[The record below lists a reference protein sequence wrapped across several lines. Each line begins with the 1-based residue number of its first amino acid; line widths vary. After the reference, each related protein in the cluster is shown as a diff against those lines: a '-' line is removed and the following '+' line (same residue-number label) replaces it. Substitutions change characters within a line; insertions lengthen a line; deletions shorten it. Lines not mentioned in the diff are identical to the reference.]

1 MKEDYCSFDKNTKAR
16 NLMWCNF
23 AKERNKV
30 IATDELYKIVL
41 HDKNDLFFYLERT
54 EELYIASYGEI
65 CSYISS
71 LEPWEVIDAVIF
83 DQTMDWTIAVTH
95 EDFSILIGLP
105 DSPQTGNS
113 QKNLCGKLF
122 EAEQNGIG
130 EFQYEFLYWKFNKKD
145 Q

>member
-1 MKEDYCSFDKNTKAR
+1 MKVINGKKQEQSYKNFLISKYREIFLKEDYCSFDNKTKAR

-30 IATDELYKIVL
+30 IATDELSKIVL
-41 HDKNDLFFYLERT
+41 RDKNDLFFYLERT
-54 EELYIASYGEI
+54 EELYIAGYGEI

-71 LEPWEVIDAVIF
+71 LEPWEEIDAVIF

-105 DSPQTGNS
+105 GRPQTGNS
-113 QKNLCGKLF
+113 
-122 EAEQNGIG
+122 
-130 EFQYEFLYWKFNKKD
+130 
-145 Q
+145 

>member
-1 MKEDYCSFDKNTKAR
+1 MKFINGKKQEQSYKDFLISKYREIFLKEDYCSFDKNTKAR

-30 IATDELYKIVL
+30 IATDELPKIVL

-54 EELYIASYGEI
+54 EELYLASYGEI

-71 LEPWEVIDAVIF
+71 LEPWEEIDAVIF

-105 DSPQTGNS
+105 DRPQTGNS
-113 QKNLCGKLF
+113 
-122 EAEQNGIG
+122 
-130 EFQYEFLYWKFNKKD
+130 
-145 Q
+145 